1 MIRLRSLVPAMLAF
15 SLAAS
20 STLIAAVMVHRE
32 VTRAR
37 ERQFQVEAE
46 AVKDAIAG
54 SIRSYELALSA
65 GASLFHYMGDVSD
78 TQWQDFVAGLQLA
91 NAYPGYQGLGFAQ
104 VVRREDLVEF
114 ERRQRAAGASGFHVR
129 PINGGN
135 FYIPIVRLAPRNWRN
150 QRALGYDMFSEAV
163 RRAAM
168 ERARDTGAASLSGK
182 VVLEQETSENV
193 QPGVL
198 MYHPVFSTGLP
209 LDSLQDRA
217 QRLRGFVFMAMR
229 MDDLIRAVLRHHTP
243 HALDTF
249 EITLHDGEK
258 RTEETRLFHS
268 VPASPSGVSMPLRGE
283 LPIEVAGRTWTVSIA
298 ASHPIARI
306 SKTSA
311 PLTVLGAGLVI
322 SALIGAIAAF
332 QAIARAKL
340 ASSQQAL
347 AEEVAERKKAQEAA
361 DMANSELIHRVKNT
375 LAVVSAIASQT
386 SRYSANVQEFNIAFR
401 ERLAALGR
409 VQDLVRP
416 GVTAEPELSKLIEQL
431 LAPYMENG
439 RQRMVISGPRVTIPK
454 NDVVLFSLAFNE
466 LATNAIKYGAWSNT
480 TGRVVIDW
488 RIDEGAD
495 GQRQLELTWREEMRD
510 GKLGEGQLPPA
521 AALKEGFGTAVLKF
535 VAERALSGSLLVEYA
550 SQGIVYRMCIPQR
563 TADSSPAA
571 KETVCALH

>member
-1 MIRLRSLVPAMLAF
+1 MIRLSGLVPAMLTF
-15 SLAAS
+15 SLALI

-32 VTRAR
+32 VARAH

-46 AVKDAIAG
+46 SVKDAIAG
-54 SIRSYELALSA
+54 SLRSYELALSA
-65 GASLFHYMGDVSD
+65 GAGLFHSIGDVSD

-104 VVRREDLVEF
+104 VVRREELVEF
-114 ERRQRAAGASGFHVR
+114 ERRQRAAGGSDFHVR
-129 PINGGN
+129 PINARD
-135 FYIPIVRLAPRNWRN
+135 FYIPIVKLEPRNWRN

-182 VVLEQETSENV
+182 VVLAQETSENV

-198 MYHPVFSTGLP
+198 MYHPVYSSGLP
-209 LDSLQDRA
+209 LHSLQERSH
-217 QRLRGFVFMAMR
+217 RLKGFVFMAMR
-229 MDDLIRAVLRHHTP
+229 MDDLIRAVLQRHTP
-243 HALDTF
+243 QALDGF
-249 EITLHDGEK
+249 EITLHDGDK

-268 VPASPSGVSMPLRGE
+268 VPASLVGLTVPLRCE
-283 LPIEVAGRTWTVSIA
+283 LPIEVAGRTWTVLIA
-298 ASHPIARI
+298 ASHPIARL
-306 SKTSA
+306 SKTSG
-311 PLTVLGAGLVI
+311 PWTVLGAGLAI

-340 ASSQQAL
+340 ASSEQAL

-361 DMANSELIHRVKNT
+361 DMANNELIHRVKNT

-386 SRYSANVQEFNIAFR
+386 SRYSANVQEFNVAFR

-439 RQRMVISGPRVTIPK
+439 KQRTVISGPRVTIPK

-495 GQRQLELTWREEMRD
+495 GQRQLELTWQEEMRD
-510 GKLGEGQLPPA
+510 GKLGEGQLSPA
-521 AALKEGFGTAVLKF
+521 AAVKEGFGTAVLKF
-535 VAERALSGSLLVEYA
+535 VAERALSGSLLVEHA
-550 SQGIVYRMCIPQR
+550 PQGIVYRMWIPQR
-563 TADSSPAA
+563 TSERSPAA
-571 KETVCALH
+571 HETISSLH